1 MKYTAEQLAK
11 MSDLEIDMAVHAKIS
26 NAEWYLPTTDP
37 RNKSSGIVFRTKSND
52 VCATEKLQSYCSDWS
67 ATGPLM
73 VEYGVALMQS
83 ANDDEW
89 CAEISEGSVDNFAC
103 NKNPLR
109 AICEV
114 ILMMENDK

>member
-1 MKYTAEQLAK
+1 MKYTAEQLSE
-11 MSDLEIDMAVHAKIS
+11 MSNNEI
-26 NAEWYLPTTDP
+26 E
-37 RNKSSGIVFRTKSND
+37 
-52 VCATEKLQSYCSDWS
+52 CAMHELRMDNQWRKPSYCSDWS

-73 VEYGVALMQS
+73 VEHGVALMQS

-89 CAEISEGSVDNFAC
+89 CAEISEGGVDNFAC

-114 ILMMENDK
+114 ILMIGNEK